1 MRSQRTMRARRSI
14 SGWSVRLV
22 ACALVVG
29 AVTVLVAFLRHYV
42 SELSLL
48 VLYLLV
54 VLLVATL
61 WGTGLAVIVAVLS
74 VAVFEY
80 LFIPPLHTLQIDKPR
95 DILTLVVF
103 LATAVVV
110 GQLAARLRGAA
121 LVATRISEEQ
131 SALRRV
137 ATLVARSAPPPEV
150 FEAVTREVGLLCG
163 ADLAR
168 LERYE
173 PDGTVTGVAVWS
185 REVEHLSVGTRFEL
199 DGPSIARDVRN
210 TGGPVR
216 IEGFENAVGA
226 IAREARALR
235 ILSSV
240 GCPIEVAGRLW
251 GVVAASTRSDR
262 LFPPSTESQIA
273 SFTELVAT
281 AVENAEARTELMASR
296 ARIVATADQTRRR
309 IERDLHDGAQQRLVS
324 LAMQLGAAQA
334 AVPPELADLGAQ
346 LEAVAAGLT
355 DALDELREIARGIHP
370 AMLAQ
375 GGLAPALKGLA
386 RRSSLAVEVDL
397 RIERNLPERIEV
409 SAYYVVAE
417 ALTNATRHA
426 RATAATITVETD
438 GGRLLITVRDEG
450 RGGADFARG
459 TGLVGLKDRVEA
471 LGGRMVL
478 ESSHGSGTTLRA
490 ELPIAADAG

>member
-1 MRSQRTMRARRSI
+1 
-14 SGWSVRLV
+14 
-22 ACALVVG
+22 
-29 AVTVLVAFLRHYV
+29 
-42 SELSLL
+42 
-48 VLYLLV
+48 
-54 VLLVATL
+54 
-61 WGTGLAVIVAVLS
+61 
-74 VAVFEY
+74 
-80 LFIPPLHTLQIDKPR
+80 
-95 DILTLVVF
+95 
-103 LATAVVV
+103 
-110 GQLAARLRGAA
+110 
-121 LVATRISEEQ
+121 
-131 SALRRV
+131 
-137 ATLVARSAPPPEV
+137 
-150 FEAVTREVGLLCG
+150 
-163 ADLAR
+163 
-168 LERYE
+168 
-173 PDGTVTGVAVWS
+173 
-185 REVEHLSVGTRFEL
+185 
-199 DGPSIARDVRN
+199 
-210 TGGPVR
+210 
-216 IEGFENAVGA
+216 
-226 IAREARALR
+226 
-235 ILSSV
+235 
-240 GCPIEVAGRLW
+240 
-251 GVVAASTRSDR
+251 
-262 LFPPSTESQIA
+262 
-273 SFTELVAT
+273 
-281 AVENAEARTELMASR
+281 VENAEARTELMASR